1 MKAICNLDV
10 PVDSKAPKPSSQTE
24 EEKIPSHPSPPIL
37 VVGEMHKESQQ
48 AAGGSTSLW
57 ATSEEGAHPQLN
69 SNSTAKVD
77 PRNSTPND
85 SIHAQQ
91 GMDEGT
97 KNNYID
103 HIFVGTNPSVL
114 VDQTKSPEDGLKTAH
129 IDSGTNE
136 ESKADEISKK
146 IKLEDLSDLLKDTRS
161 AFFTL
166 NSLQDEPIIV
176 SDESEERKL
185 KKMTLMLL
193 LMMYLKTL
201 QSHIL
206 HLQNPLKF
214 KS

>member
-1 MKAICNLDV
+1 
-10 PVDSKAPKPSSQTE
+10 
-24 EEKIPSHPSPPIL
+24 
-37 VVGEMHKESQQ
+37 MHKESQQ

-69 SNSTAKVD
+69 SSMFAIYIVIRTLLFSFLHCTLICIKLKASTDFPPTAKVD

-97 KNNYID
+97 KNNYI
-103 HIFVGTNPSVL
+103 ITYFVGTNPSVL

-136 ESKADEISKK
+136 ESRADEISKK

-206 HLQNPLKF
+206 HLQNRLKF